1 MTRYF
6 LYACWICLLTLTM
19 YLTWALMLGWVG
31 PSAYR
36 VDEVAGQQFLTT
48 QKGVIRFQT
57 QNISERVDAVV
68 LLHGFNGSL
77 NSWSALWPLISEC
90 GPSVRLDLPGFGQSF
105 WQSEDYSLAR
115 QSRDLMQFVDALDLD
130 RVTLVGTSMGASLAA
145 WAAAHY
151 PNRVGALILIAPSG
165 YPGSM
170 SIKGFEKLLY
180 QNIFAHKLARYTAQ
194 SAVFNYFFGNSRLL
208 QALTVTRSYNAQ
220 WLAALARIH
229 QPTWVVWSQ
238 TDRRVPFQYG
248 ERIVGLVP
256 SAQLVTAIDAAG
268 HDIPNRDPYP
278 IAKLLCDLQNQR
290 TAKDD
295 TRD

>member
-1 MTRYF
+1 VIRYLVYF
-6 LYACWICLLTLTM
+6 GWICLLSLAI
-19 YLTWALMLGWVG
+19 YLAWVLMLGWLG

-36 VDEVAGQQFLTT
+36 VDDVAGQQLLTT

-57 QNISERVDAVV
+57 QNISDRAGAIV

-77 NSWSALWPLISEC
+77 NSWSTLWPLIHEC

-105 WQSEDYSLAR
+105 WQGEDYSLAR
-115 QSRDLMQFVDALDLD
+115 QSLDLMQFIDALDLD
-130 RVTLVGTSMGASLAA
+130 AVTLVGTSMGASLAV
-145 WAAAHY
+145 WTAAHY
-151 PNRVGALILIAPSG
+151 PNRVDALILIAPSG

-170 SIKGFEKLLY
+170 SLEGFEKLFY
-180 QNIFAHKLARYTAQ
+180 QNIFANELARHTAQ
-194 SAVFNYFFGNSRLL
+194 SAVFNYFFASRRLL
-208 QALTVTRSYNAQ
+208 QAVTVTRSYNAQ
-220 WLAALARIH
+220 WLDALARI
-229 QPTWVVWSQ
+229 QSPTWVVWSP

-248 ERIVGLVP
+248 ERIVGLMP

-268 HDIPNRDPYP
+268 HDIPNRDPNP

-295 TRD
+295 TSD